1 MTLTIKKGRNN
12 SLFFVETEL
21 KIKSKLSTD
30 YGENKTCLPLTS
42 LVTELPKEA
51 NVKKRTKFSSSKG
64 KGLMFMVYDKFFTL
78 LTYEDPI
85 DEDANVDEEEK
96 FGEEVPEKKDE
107 DEDEDD
113 EDIE

>member
-42 LVTELPKEA
+42 SV
-51 NVKKRTKFSSSKG
+51 NG

-85 DEDANVDEEEK
+85 DEDANIDEEEK

>member
-1 MTLTIKKGRNN
+1 MTLTIKKGRDN

-30 YGENKTCLPLTS
+30 YEENKTCLPLTS
-42 LVTELPKEA
+42 SP
-51 NVKKRTKFSSSKG
+51 KG
-64 KGLMFMVYDKFFTL
+64 KGLIFMVYDKFFTL
-78 LTYEDPI
+78 LSYEDPV
-85 DEDANVDEEEK
+85 DEDANIDEEEK